1 MAPSRHLSR
10 MIPFEMESAL
20 MSTVARMVINARESK
35 QVGKCIYCGSTAGK
49 LTEEHVTPHGL
60 GGALVLLEASCG
72 DCQDITSA
80 LERKILRQ
88 EFFAARA
95 ALRTKTRRPKER
107 LKPQPMLIEK
117 DGEIR
122 TIKTLWQD
130 QWKVIR
136 LPIFPLP
143 AHIDGRPYSSGIASH
158 SMDVFE
164 LGERADDVAKKH
176 GAQRVVMPD
185 CPLEE
190 FARFVAKIAYGYAIE
205 RYTLE
210 AFDEIFITPAI
221 LGKTNDIG
229 RWVGCSDR
237 RGFQVRGDHNISVG
251 FGIILGNDDV
261 IVKVKMFP
269 QFDGAEYVVVVGRMK
284 PVYRNFHSRDELP

>member
-1 MAPSRHLSR
+1 MTPLAGR
-10 MIPFEMESAL
+10 
-20 MSTVARMVINARESK
+20 VINTRESK

-60 GGALVLLEASCG
+60 GGSLVLLEASCG
-72 DCQDITSA
+72 DCRDVTSA
-80 LERKILRQ
+80 LELKILRQ

-95 ALRTKTRRPKER
+95 AMRTKTRRPKER
-107 LKPQPMLIEK
+107 LEPQPIRIQK

-122 TIKTLWQD
+122 TIKALWQD

-143 AHIDGRPYSSGIASH
+143 AHIDDRPYSGGISSH
-158 SMDVFE
+158 SMDIFE

-176 GAQRVVMPD
+176 GAHRVVMPD

-190 FARFVAKIAYGYAIE
+190 FARFVAKIAYGYAVE

-210 AFDEIFITPAI
+210 AFDEIFITAAI

-229 RWVGCSDR
+229 RWVGCTDR
-237 RGFQVRGDHNISVG
+237 RQFPVRKEHNISVG
-251 FGIILGNDDV
+251 FGIIPGSEDV

-269 QFDGAEYVVVVGRMK
+269 QFDGAEYIVVVGRMK
-284 PVYRNFHSRDELP
+284 PEYRNFHSRDELY